1 MNYGE
6 LKSLLTNYLHRTD
19 VEAMIPNFIVL
30 AQARLKLDLKHINM
44 NVSTTISVTAGDP
57 SITLPTGFLN
67 FSRVR
72 ATYGGTT
79 YSLDQQTLEQNAN
92 VLQGAGGP
100 PKFYAVINMTQGE
113 VAPAPTE
120 DTTLSCIYRKGVATF
135 TADSDTDAILTDYP
149 NAYVYAAMIEATP
162 YIRLDKRQPLWTDM
176 YRSFVASLNDAS
188 QDAMWSDSPKQ
199 IKSPEAYSRP

>member
-6 LKSLLTNYLHRTD
+6 LKTLLTGYLHRSDLETL
-19 VEAMIPNFIVL
+19 IPNFIVL
-30 AQARLKLDLKHINM
+30 AQARLKIDLKHITM
-44 NVSTTISVTAGDP
+44 NDTATISVTAGSS

-67 FSRVR
+67 FSRIR
-72 ATYGGTT
+72 ATYGGST

-92 VLQGAGGP
+92 ILQGSSGV
-100 PKFYAVINMTQGE
+100 PKFYAIINMTQGE
-113 VAPAPTE
+113 VAPAPAA